1 MVKSSATAREATT
14 AACARTAARL
24 APQTPQ
30 ALEPLPPLVRLGHA
44 ALVITGWLLFA
55 WSWQRVTV
63 ARSELGEPRGLV
75 LGALAV
81 VPLIT
86 LGWVAHNVGIH
97 RRKGPR
103 RAVPEVE
110 MAYAAD
116 FNGRRIEADWSRLV
130 DARHIDIVIHADAKR
145 FVAPERKPECKAA
158 RLEEV
163 A

>member
-1 MVKSSATAREATT
+1 MVKSPAPADEA
-14 AACARTAARL
+14 APAGRGWRAPR
-24 APQTPQ
+24 APQEAQQ
-30 ALEPLPPLVRLGHA
+30 ALPPLRRLWHA
-44 ALVITGWLLFA
+44 LLVIAGWLLFA
-55 WSWQRVTV
+55 WSWQRVT
-63 ARSELGEPRGLV
+63 AGRPELGELRWLM
-75 LGALAV
+75 LGAVAV
-81 VPLIT
+81 VPVIT
-86 LGWVAHNVGIH
+86 IGWVVHNVGIH